1 MFVIPSST
9 DRPSVNRH
17 ALITDG
23 PVLSAGH
30 ADGKKFRAERIRVGY
45 QWNGQGWS
53 DSRYSTEV
61 SGTNIKK
68 DGTPGQID
76 VTVRFYG
83 DTPVWVTEIVNQ
95 LRPHGTPVTRTTQ
108 FEVEVEA

>member
-1 MFVIPSST
+1 MFVIPSNT

-23 PVLSAGH
+23 PILTAH
-30 ADGKKFRAERIRVGY
+30 ADRKQFRAERIRVDY

-53 DSRYSTEV
+53 DSRYTTEV

-68 DGTPGQID
+68 DGTPGQMD

-83 DTPVWVTEIVNQ
+83 DVPVWVTEIVNQ
-95 LRPHGTPVTRTTQ
+95 LRPHGTPVTRTSQ
-108 FEVEVEA
+108 FEVEVDS

>member
-9 DRPSVNRH
+9 DRASVNRH

-23 PVLSAGH
+23 PILTAH
-30 ADGKKFRAERIRVGY
+30 ADRKQFRAERIVVSYR
-45 QWNGQGWS
+45 WNGQGWS
-53 DSRYSTEV
+53 DSRYTTEV

-68 DGTPGQID
+68 DGTPGQMD

-83 DTPVWVTEIVNQ
+83 DIPAWVTEIVNQ
-95 LRPHGTPVTRTTQ
+95 LRPHGTPDTRTTQ
-108 FEVEVEA
+108 FEVEVDS